1 MKLVFSIPLTGPNWV
16 YDGHG
21 YLETQRFWMKF
32 PGRFLGRIGY
42 VFTGA
47 VALWGAEARS
57 WPCCRYHDGLIE
69 VGASGLDYLIAMGR
83 PL

>member
-47 VALWGAEARS
+47 VALWGELRL
-57 WPCCRYHDGLIE
+57 GL
-69 VGASGLDYLIAMGR
+69 GLAAAIMTGLLRLGQAA
-83 PL
+83 